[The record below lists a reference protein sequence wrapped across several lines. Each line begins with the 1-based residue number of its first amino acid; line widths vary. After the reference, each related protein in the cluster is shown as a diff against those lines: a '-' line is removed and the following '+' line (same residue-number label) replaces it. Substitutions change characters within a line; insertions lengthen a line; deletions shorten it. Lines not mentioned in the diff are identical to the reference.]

1 MSSSGIVTPPTVL
14 GHDSAGV
21 VVPGVVPGVNPPAT
35 VPCIIFKTLALVS
48 ITVPFLS
55 VISSPTTLYLFVNS
69 VVDSASSACGL
80 GCPFSSAFAFKLI

>member
-1 MSSSGIVTPPTVL
+1 MLGTGVVL
-14 GHDSAGV
+14 GVTLPPV
-21 VVPGVVPGVNPPAT
+21 VVLPGISP
-35 VPCIIFKTLALVS
+35 IIAFNTFSLVS

-80 GCPFSSAFAFKLI
+80 GCPFSSAFAFKFA